1 MLHFWVQSYAK
12 SSVFSPSAALSLAAH
27 VAIGG
32 AAIYGTRHAEHAA
45 EERRNERIVYYP
57 PPDRQRG
64 QAPTREQIRFID
76 VGLGVLA
83 DGEVSPNGVRRGKPA
98 GDEELLDSPGRD
110 PITQQSQLPVVSND
124 SVYSI
129 LTVDETAARM
139 EGSAAPIYPAEL
151 MKESIEGAVIVRY
164 VIDSTGHAEPGSLE
178 VRSSS
183 HPLFTKAVRDALPGM
198 RFSAAIVDGRPVRE
212 LVEQSFAFR
221 IAPPAA
227 APSEHT
233 RTNPVP

>member
-1 MLHFWVQSYAK
+1 VLQVWVQSYAK
-12 SSVFSPSAALSLAAH
+12 SAVFTPSAAFSFAAH
-27 VAIGG
+27 VALGG
-32 AAIYGTRHAEHAA
+32 AAVYGTRHADRAA
-45 EERRNERIVYYP
+45 EERRNQRIVYYA
-57 PPDRQRG
+57 PPDRRPG
-64 QAPTREQIRFID
+64 QAAATEHLQFID
-76 VGLGVLA
+76 VGLGVRA
-83 DGEVSPNGVRRGKPA
+83 DGAGALEGVKRGRPA
-98 GDEELLDSPGRD
+98 GVETLLETPGHDSLSQQAQA
-110 PITQQSQLPVVSND
+110 PIASND

-139 EGSAAPIYPAEL
+139 EGSAAPVYPPEL
-151 MKESIEGAVIVRY
+151 MRESIEGSVMVRY
-164 VIDSTGHAEPGSLE
+164 VIDSTGRAEPGSLQ
-178 VRSSS
+178 VLSSS
-183 HPLFTKAVRDALPGM
+183 HPLFVKAVRDALPGM